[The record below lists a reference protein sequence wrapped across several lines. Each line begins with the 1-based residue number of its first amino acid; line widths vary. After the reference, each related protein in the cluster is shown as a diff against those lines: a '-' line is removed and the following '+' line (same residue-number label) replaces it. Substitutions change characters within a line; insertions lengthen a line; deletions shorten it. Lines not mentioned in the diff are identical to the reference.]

1 MYIPSEL
8 GYGERGSPPKIGGG
22 DVLIFIMEILS
33 IDGNTTALKCSIDDD
48 VDDENETTLCTGR
61 ELEYIKKM
69 NLIDDMETIKK
80 NLKRIDSILKDGKM
94 NDDLRDWAKRRRNI
108 LMQYLLKSV
117 TKMADE
123 L

>member
-33 IDGNTTALKCSIDDD
+33 IDGNTTPALKCSIDDD
-48 VDDENETTLCTGR
+48 VDGR